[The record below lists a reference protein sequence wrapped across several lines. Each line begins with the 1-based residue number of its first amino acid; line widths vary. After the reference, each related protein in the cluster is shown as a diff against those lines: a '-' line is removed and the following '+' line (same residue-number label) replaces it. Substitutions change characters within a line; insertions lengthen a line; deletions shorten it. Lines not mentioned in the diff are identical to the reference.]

1 MCGIAGLWTPGKA
14 IAPKQLNQMSEALL
28 HRGPDA
34 HGSWHGADIG
44 MAHRRLS
51 VVDLTTA
58 GAQPMI
64 SHSGRYVMVY
74 NGELYNTEE
83 LKSSL
88 AGRTFRGHSD
98 TEILLERLEALGP
111 DKALDGVDGMFA
123 FALYDQHEKT
133 LWLARDRLGE
143 KPLFYGWVANTFV
156 FSSELSAIRAA
167 FGHELTLDRGALAG
181 FLRHNYLPAQT
192 SAFTEIHKAH
202 PGTVLRLDQA
212 AAQRRETPQVLPY
225 WSLLDAMSRIDMP
238 KRVEDTEAEL
248 LAMLKRSVRGRMLAD
263 VPLGCFLSGGIDS
276 SLIAALAQE
285 ASSQPLS
292 TFTMGFKNP
301 AFDESGHARAVAQH
315 LGTRHTDMI
324 IGEDDLLSVVDTLPR
339 LSSEPFA
346 DSSFIPTLLLS
357 RLTRQHVT
365 VALSGDGGDEL
376 FWGYTRYPLWER
388 ACRLRAHVPAFMRPA
403 LARTLQSDVIS
414 GVARRL
420 PLTHARGFRFRL
432 DQRLGSIGSLLE
444 EPDNRSLYLAM
455 ISHHKQ
461 PNTFIPGASEP
472 ETPYTDGNFWRA
484 AGPEWRKASL
494 ADTLAYLPNDI
505 LTKVDR
511 ASMAA
516 SLETRVPLLD
526 HRLVAFA
533 SCMPRAFVV
542 DADAGKRP
550 LRRLLANYVPERL
563 TKRPKQGF
571 GVPMNDWLRGPLRS
585 WLLDVLQEST
595 LQKQGVLAAAPTL
608 AMRDAHLANEAD
620 YGPHLWDLAMLT
632 AWIGQR

>member
-1 MCGIAGLWTPGKA
+1 MCGIAGLWTPGTA
-14 IAPKQLNQMSEALL
+14 IPLERLNLLSRALL

-34 HGSWHGADIG
+34 HGVWHSSDIG
-44 MAHRRLS
+44 MAHRRLA

-58 GAQPMI
+58 GAQPMVG
-64 SHSGRYVMVY
+64 HSGRYVMVY
-74 NGELYNTEE
+74 NGEIYNTEE
-83 LKSSL
+83 LKASL
-88 AGRTFRGHSD
+88 AGRAFRGHSD
-98 TEILLERLEALGP
+98 TEILLQRLETLGP

-143 KPLFYGWVANTFV
+143 KPLFYGWVGNTFV
-156 FSSELSAIRAA
+156 FASELSAIRVA
-167 FGHELTLDRGALAG
+167 FGRELTLDRGALAG

-192 SAFTEIHKAH
+192 SAFNEIHKAP
-202 PGTVLRLDQA
+202 PGTVMRLDLA
-212 AAQRRETPQVLPY
+212 AAQRREAPRALPY
-225 WSLLDAMSRIDMP
+225 WTLFEAMSRIDMP
-238 KRVEDTEAEL
+238 KRIEDTEAEL
-248 LAMLKRSVRGRMLAD
+248 LVMLQRSVRGRMLAD

-276 SLIAALAQE
+276 SLITALTQE
-285 ASSQPLS
+285 ASIQPVS
-292 TFTMGFKNP
+292 TFTMGFTNP
-301 AFDESGHARAVAQH
+301 AFDESAHARAVAQH

-376 FWGYTRYPLWER
+376 FWGYARYPLWER
-388 ACRLRAHVPAFMRPA
+388 ACWLRAQIPEFMRLA
-403 LARTLQSDVIS
+403 LARTLQSGVVS

-420 PLTHARGFRFRL
+420 SLRNARGVRFRL
-432 DQRLGSIGSLLE
+432 DHRLNSIGSLLA
-444 EPDNRSLYLAM
+444 EPDDRSLYRSM

-472 ETPYTDGNFWRA
+472 QTPYNDGTIWRA
-484 AGPEWRKASL
+484 AGPHWRKVSL
-494 ADTLAYLPNDI
+494 TDTLAYLPNDI

-511 ASMAA
+511 ASMAV

-526 HRLVAFA
+526 HRIVAFA
-533 SCMPRAFVV
+533 SCMPREFVV
-542 DADAGKRP
+542 DGDGGKRP
-550 LRRLLANYVPERL
+550 LRRLLANYVPEKL
-563 TKRPKQGF
+563 TRRPKQGF

-585 WLLDVLQEST
+585 WLLDTLQEST
-595 LQKQGVLAAAPTL
+595 LLQQGVLASAPTL
-608 AMRDAHLANEAD
+608 AMRDAHLENEGD
-620 YGPHLWDLAMLT
+620 FGPHLWDLAMLT

>member
-1 MCGIAGLWTPGKA
+1 MCGIAGLWTPGTTVS
-14 IAPKQLNQMSEALL
+14 PEQLNRLSQALQ

-34 HGSWHGADIG
+34 HGLWHSADIG
-44 MAHRRLS
+44 LAHRRLA
-51 VVDLTTA
+51 VVDLTHA

-64 SHSGRYVMVY
+64 SHSGRFVLVY

-83 LKSSL
+83 LKGSL

-98 TEILLERLEALGP
+98 TEVLLERLEQLGA

-143 KPLFYGWVANTFV
+143 KPLFYGWVGNTFV
-156 FSSELSAIRAA
+156 FASELSAIRTV
-167 FGHELTLDRGALAG
+167 FGGELTLDRGALAG
-181 FLRHNYLPAQT
+181 FLRHNYLTAET
-192 SAFTEIHKAH
+192 SAFNEIQKVR
-202 PGTVLRLDQA
+202 PGTVLRLNFA
-212 AAQRRETPQVLPY
+212 AAQRHEAPQVLPY
-225 WSLLDAMSRIDMP
+225 WTLLDAMSQVDMP
-238 KRVEDTEAEL
+238 KRLEDTEAEL
-248 LAMLKRSVRGRMLAD
+248 LEMLQRSIRGRMLAD

-276 SLIAALAQE
+276 SLITALSQE
-285 ASSQPLS
+285 ASMQPVS
-292 TFTMGFKNP
+292 TFTMGFRNA
-301 AFDESGHARAVAQH
+301 AFDESAHARAVAEH

-324 IGEDDLLSVVDTLPR
+324 IDEDDLLSVVDTLHR
-339 LSSEPFA
+339 LTSEPFA

-388 ACRLRAHVPAFMRPA
+388 ACRLRAQVPSFVRPP
-403 LARTLQSDVIS
+403 LVRTLQSGVVS
-414 GVARRL
+414 AVARRL
-420 PLTHARGFRFRL
+420 SLRNARGVRFRL
-432 DQRLGSIGSLLE
+432 DQRLRSIGSLLD
-444 EPDNRSLYLAM
+444 EPDDRSLYRSM
-455 ISHHKQ
+455 ISHHKR
-461 PNTFIPGASEP
+461 PDTFIPGGAEP
-472 ETPYTDGNFWRA
+472 ETPYGDGGIWRA
-484 AGPEWRKASL
+484 AVPDWRKVSL
-494 ADTLAYLPNDI
+494 TDTLAYLPNDI

-526 HRLVAFA
+526 HRIVAFA
-533 SCMPRAFVV
+533 SCLPRQFVV
-542 DADAGKRP
+542 DGDGGKRP
-550 LRRLLANYVPERL
+550 LRRLLAHYVPEQL
-563 TKRPKQGF
+563 TNRPKQGF

-585 WLLDVLQEST
+585 WLLDTLQEST
-595 LQKQGVLAAAPTL
+595 LRQQGVLACAPTL
-608 AMRDAHLANEAD
+608 AMRDAHLENEGD